1 MTDLDAAW
9 ADVISGLDS
18 KPESIAALVR
28 TLDRL
33 DALDAIKQ
41 QVLADAAAELKA
53 DPIASPA
60 TVTAWLHRQLSD
72 ADGECRSRHLRDAA
86 SRDGI
91 GWRTVERAKTKAGV
105 VAFKRDRVSWWRL
118 TLSPPSPPKQSE
130 SPCILAER

>member
-1 MTDLDAAW
+1 MSGLDAAW
-9 ADVISGLDS
+9 ADVISGLNS

-33 DALDAIKQ
+33 DRLDAIKQ
-41 QVLADAAAELKA
+41 QVLARAAAELRA
-53 DPIASPA
+53 DLIASPA

-91 GWRTVERAKTKAGV
+91 GWRTVERAKANAGV

-118 TLSPPSPPKQSE
+118 TSPPSPPTQSDR
-130 SPCILAER
+130 PCILAER